1 MYRIESRNSLLI
13 SSVFEMKEQINEG
26 LDKAIMT
33 MKKGEE
39 AIVKVSSEFLQ
50 KFEGENLGSTALF
63 SSVLLYEVRLIDFV
77 KVI

>member
-39 AIVKVSSEFLQ
+39 ATVKVSSEFLQ
-50 KFEGENLGSTALF
+50 KFEGEKLSSTALF
-63 SSVLLYEVRLIDFV
+63 SSVMLYEVRLIDFV

>member
-13 SSVFEMKEQINEG
+13 SSVSEMKEQINEG

-39 AIVKVSSEFLQ
+39 ATVKVSSEFLH
-50 KFEGENLGSTALF
+50 KFEGEKL
-63 SSVLLYEVRLIDFV
+63 SSSALLYEVRLIDFV